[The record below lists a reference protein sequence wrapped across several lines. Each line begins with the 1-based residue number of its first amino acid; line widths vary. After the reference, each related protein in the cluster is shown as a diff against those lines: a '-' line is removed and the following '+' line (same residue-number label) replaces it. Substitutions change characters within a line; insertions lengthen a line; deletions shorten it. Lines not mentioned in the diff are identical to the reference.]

1 MNLNPS
7 LFLLLSKYFLI
18 FIISSITGWS
28 FLGKNPTESKTQRLF
43 LYTITGSS
51 VLLVSF
57 ILASVIGLP
66 AIYGLAVPC
75 LSLVGRIIFEIKNKD
90 SEGFIS
96 FQKKE
101 ILLTILFIVV
111 AGMNYLGPMIV
122 KNTSGFYSR
131 GGGDHSSYLSLSE
144 YFLERS
150 IWHKVEPKEILPTHT
165 NWMSHSFVYNSKDFS
180 EVGPVANQF
189 IASPFMALLPGSNE
203 ETFTAANSY
212 YVFLASFSYLFLLAI
227 LINESF
233 TSFFIFPAI
242 LFLNSVTVYISNC
255 QSIPFLYGIAV
266 MNTLLGLLI
275 LSVRGDDW
283 KLGKLFLIQT
293 ILGSALLLIYPHLYT
308 LGLALSA
315 MLFVFFKKSPFQKN
329 IVRYLFLF
337 LLNTFIVTNH
347 YLLISLHLIF
357 LSPTMVGGSLSD
369 YTWKNILSIWSG
381 IVDFGFFMKGGLD
394 TSETFVKVALY
405 TLPSLVVLSIIPF
418 LFKKGRQAFYLLFLV
433 FFFLAFTLLYN
444 YKGLSYQ
451 AVRFTELGQPYLICL
466 VILCFYFLYQSDKKI
481 LKLISV
487 ILFLFYFSLEFKTR
501 KYVVN
506 EIVSRNGN
514 QSEFR
519 DAKDIILAKRI
530 EKIQNTEKP
539 TPILYYFGNGYGV
552 ETAGMSILLRNISSI
567 FARGFTYGIVQEV
580 QEKTGREH
588 KPFDFLDKEFLDNS
602 LHLVLKEP
610 DIIQD
615 LRYKELKNS
624 EESDEFLFYKVSENP
639 NVTQLIGEG
648 WNANLSYGHEKYKI
662 FRYLKAGK
670 NAVVIWSDAEKEIKL
685 TMTVHSDAENTRLAI
700 HKNNES
706 SNILHKIRKWDN
718 LFKAEDTLQI
728 QTKIKKGANV
738 LSIEPSSGDESKPSR
753 PWLYIWNITVEN
765 AQ

>member
-7 LFLLLSKYFLI
+7 LFLLISKYFLI

-28 FLGKNPTESKTQRLF
+28 FLGKNPTDEKTQRLF

-57 ILASVIGLP
+57 ILASVMGLP
-66 AIYGLAVPC
+66 ALYGLVIPS
-75 LSLVGRIIFEIKNKD
+75 LSLLVRFFLEIKNKNPE
-90 SEGFIS
+90 SFIL
-96 FQKKE
+96 FDKKE
-101 ILLTILFIVV
+101 VGLIFLFILV
-111 AGMNYLGPMIV
+111 AGMNYLGPMLV

-165 NWMSHSFVYNSKDFS
+165 NWMSHSFVYNSTDFS

-227 LINESF
+227 LMNESF

-242 LFLNSVTVYISNC
+242 LFLNPVTVYISNC

-266 MNTLLGLLI
+266 MNTLLGLLA
-275 LSVRGDDW
+275 LSIQADHW
-283 KLGKLFLIQT
+283 KFGKLFLMQS

-329 IVRYLFLF
+329 IFKYLFLF
-337 LLNTFIVTNH
+337 LLITFIVTNH

-369 YTWKNILSIWSG
+369 YSWKNILSIWSG

-394 TSETFVKVALY
+394 TSQTYVKVALLS
-405 TLPSLVVLSIIPF
+405 LPSLVILSFVSF
-418 LFKKGRQAFYLLFLV
+418 LFKKGRRAFYFLFLV
-433 FFFLAFTLLYN
+433 FFFLGFTLLYN

-466 VILCFYFLYQSDKKI
+466 VILCFYLLYQSDKKI
-481 LKLISV
+481 LKLLSLF
-487 ILFLFYFSLEFKTR
+487 LFLFYFGLEFMTR
-501 KYVVN
+501 KYVIN
-506 EIVSRNGN
+506 EIISRTGN

-519 DAKDIILAKRI
+519 DAMDIVLV
-530 EKIQNTEKP
+530 EKIRKFQEIEKP

-552 ETAGMSILLRNISSI
+552 ETAGMSILLRNLSSI

-580 QEKTGREH
+580 QEKTGRQH
-588 KPFDFLDKEFLDNS
+588 KAFDFLDKEFLDNS

-615 LRYKELKNS
+615 LRYKELKNT
-624 EESDEFLFYKVSENP
+624 EETEEFLFYKVSENP

-648 WNANLSYGHEKYKI
+648 WNANLPYGHEKYKK

-670 NAVVIWSDAEKEIKL
+670 NAVVIWSEEAKEIKL
-685 TMTVHSDAENTRLAI
+685 SLTVHSDSENTRLAI
-700 HKNNES
+700 HKNNEP
-706 SNILHKIRKWDN
+706 SNIFHKIRKWDN
-718 LFKAEDTLQI
+718 LFQAEDTFQI
-728 QTKIKKGANV
+728 KTKINKGANV
-738 LSIEPSSGDESKPSR
+738 LSIEPSFGDKSKPSR
-753 PWLYIWNITVEN
+753 PWLYVWDITVEDV
-765 AQ
+765 